1 MLLELLYEGFGAAL
15 LPCALALLVPG
26 VAVALAARQEST
38 PAVAGFAAATLAGS
52 WVLLSGRTERPSLAL
67 VTLVI
72 AAAIFALVMPFLRRI
87 DLVSGVGGA
96 LAGAAFAALWAPCP
110 GPELATLI
118 TELPARSVS
127 GLALLAAYLI
137 GMLAPLFF
145 LTGVLHLIPS
155 PMLFPVRPFMLVF
168 GASVLGI
175 LALLVAVGL
184 HDDLISRLAVWSA

>member
-38 PAVAGFAAATLAGS
+38 PAVAGFAAATLAAS

-155 PMLFPVRPFMLVF
+155 PILFPVRPFLLVF

-184 HDDLISRLAVWSA
+184 HDDLISRLALWSV